1 MAEGRLIN
9 LAAAEG
15 HPPSVM
21 DMSFAN
27 QALAGEYIVTNYK
40 NMEAGVHTLP
50 NEIDSNIARLKL
62 HAMGM
67 TFDEL
72 TEEQETYLNSWE
84 IGT

>member
-1 MAEGRLIN
+1 
-9 LAAAEG
+9 
-15 HPPSVM
+15 
-21 DMSFAN
+21 
-27 QALAGEYIVTNYK
+27 
-40 NMEAGVHTLP
+40 MEPGVHILP
-50 NEIDSNIARLKL
+50 NEIDSEIARLKL